1 MVGEN
6 LLNVN
11 LTLRST
17 IETGG
22 NSDHRPISLIV
33 RLLDKKPPTPL
44 EFNPLWLEED
54 EYRAQIQIAW
64 KPLRSSQNHFVMQHF
79 TENSTREKKIAKEW
93 NEKHQHFSQ
102 VELKEV
108 EKKKEDLFQKNERGV
123 FSIEETKLLK
133 NMECKKNSLLL
144 REEKL
149 MHLKSISLW
158 LEVGDKNTKF
168 FHRFPPTERT

>member
-33 RLLDKKPPTPL
+33 RLLDKKPLTPL
-44 EFNPLWLEED
+44 KFNPLWLEED

-64 KPLRSSQNHFVMQHF
+64 KPLRSSPNHSVMQQF
-79 TENSTREKKIAKEW
+79 IENLTRENKISKEW
-93 NEKHQHFSQ
+93 DKKHQSFSQ

-108 EKKKEDLFQKNERGV
+108 EKKIKDLFQKNKRGF
-123 FSIEETKLLK
+123 FSIEET
-133 NMECKKNSLLL
+133 
-144 REEKL
+144 
-149 MHLKSISLW
+149 
-158 LEVGDKNTKF
+158 
-168 FHRFPPTERT
+168 